1 MASAGTLIS
10 DLDSKPPASDD
21 NQFVQRILA
30 ELNQPSASNPISVP
44 PGTISGGGMAG
55 AGIINS
61 PNPNTMAPMTMDP
74 HPSQAHLIGKDTPS
88 PADFARMMYQGQP
101 VGSPVGGMPVTMSP
115 PMGNS
120 MGMGAPYAMPIQGQ
134 PSPQL
139 VYPPPQESWWSG
151 LTNGL
156 AGQLKLPLLVAI
168 VIFIMSLPAVNL
180 LLAHYVPFLV
190 KASGEMSSSGQ
201 LAKALGGGVLF
212 WILYKVIIPLGSGI
226 SK

>member
-30 ELNQPSASNPISVP
+30 EINQPSASNPISVP
-44 PGTISGGGMAG
+44 PGTISGGMASG
-55 AGIINS
+55 GVINS
-61 PNPNTMAPMTMDP
+61 PNPNSMAPMTMDP
-74 HPSQAHLIGKDTPS
+74 NPMQAHLIGKDTPS

-101 VGSPVGGMPVTMSP
+101 ANSPMGGMPTVLSP
-115 PMGNS
+115 PMGN
-120 MGMGAPYAMPIQGQ
+120 GMGAPYSMGIQQVQ
-134 PSPQL
+134 PMPQL
-139 VYPPPQESWWSG
+139 VYAPPQESWLSG
-151 LTNGL
+151 LTNGFVE
-156 AGQLKLPLLVAI
+156 QLKLPLLVSI

-180 LLAHYVPFLV
+180 LLAHYIPFLV

-201 LAKALGGGVLF
+201 LAKALGGGILF
-212 WILYKVIIPLGSGI
+212 LVLYKVIIPLGSGI

>member
-1 MASAGTLIS
+1 MSSASTLIS
-10 DLDSKPPASDD
+10 DLDANPPASDD

-30 ELNQPSASNPISVP
+30 ELNQPSTSNPISVP
-44 PGTISGGGMAG
+44 PGVISGGMASG
-55 AGIINS
+55 GVINS

-74 HPSQAHLIGKDTPS
+74 SAAQAHLIGKDAPT

-101 VGSPVGGMPVTMSP
+101 AGSPIGGMPVQMQP
-115 PMGNS
+115 PMGA
-120 MGMGAPYAMPIQGQ
+120 GAPYGTAPQQ
-134 PSPQL
+134 QQTQNPQL
-139 VYPPPQESWWSG
+139 VYLPQQDSWYTN

-156 AGQLKLPLLVAI
+156 VGQLKLPLLVAI

-201 LAKALGGGVLF
+201 LAKALAGGVLF
-212 WILYKVIIPLGSGI
+212 WVFYKVIIPLGTGI

>member
-10 DLDSKPPASDD
+10 DLESKPPASDD

-30 ELNQPSASNPISVP
+30 ELNQPSASNPVSVP
-44 PGTISGGGMAG
+44 PGTISGGMASG
-55 AGIINS
+55 GIINS
-61 PNPNTMAPMTMDP
+61 PNPNTMAPMTMDSNP
-74 HPSQAHLIGKDTPS
+74 AQAHLIGKDAPS

-101 VGSPVGGMPVTMSP
+101 AGSPVGGMPVAMAP
-115 PMGNS
+115 PMGAQYVQS
-120 MGMGAPYAMPIQGQ
+120 APLQSQ
-134 PSPQL
+134 PQL
-139 VYPPPQESWWSG
+139 VYLPQQDSWLSS

-156 AGQLKLPLLVAI
+156 VGQLKLPLLVAI